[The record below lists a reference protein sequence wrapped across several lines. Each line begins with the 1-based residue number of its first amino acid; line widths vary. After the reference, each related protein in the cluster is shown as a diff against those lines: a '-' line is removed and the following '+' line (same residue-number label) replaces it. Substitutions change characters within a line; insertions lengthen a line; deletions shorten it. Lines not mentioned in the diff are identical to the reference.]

1 MPPSATDHQP
11 PRREPLPTGPYL
23 AQHIAILEL
32 PLDQIE
38 HAGIADRPD

>member
-1 MPPSATDHQP
+1 LAADHQP

-23 AQHIAILEL
+23 SQHIAILAR